1 MINDK
6 KLNSHDIGIA
16 KAWYQFG
23 VKENFPNPN
32 FVFQFMSKWVAFNFL
47 YTEPTSNN
55 HNIPERSSIRKLLL
69 RHYNNIKD
77 IKYDNV
83 KNIKILSQL
92 PVYGGRDCPKIT
104 DYDNWLKVLKQNGI
118 DCRDY
123 KRIRGTNIDNFSHHD
138 EICIFHEFKTSKGFP
153 KLNALFQ
160 TIYQIRCN
168 LFHASKMPITYE
180 YERDEV
186 LIEVANDVLGLFLDK
201 LIELEEHY

>member
-47 YTEPTSNN
+47 YTKSNLNEPNYERRLI
-55 HNIPERSSIRKLLL
+55 HNLLK

-83 KNIKILSQL
+83 KNIEILKEL

-104 DYDNWLKVLKQNGI
+104 DYDNWLKALKQNGI
-118 DCRDY
+118 NYYDSNMAR
-123 KRIRGTNIDNFSHHD
+123 KKHIPHHD
-138 EICIFHEFKTSKGFP
+138 EIRNFHEFKTSKGFP

-180 YERDEV
+180 YERDEA